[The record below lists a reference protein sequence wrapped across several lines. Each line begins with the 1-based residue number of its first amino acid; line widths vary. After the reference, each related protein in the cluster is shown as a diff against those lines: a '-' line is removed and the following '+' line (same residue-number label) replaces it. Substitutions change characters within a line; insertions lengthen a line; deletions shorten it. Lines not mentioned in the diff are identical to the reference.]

1 MKRVKNKKAFLGTT
15 MLIGSA
21 LGAGV
26 DILNGIIQKK
36 AAERANAEQ
45 IRQNNI
51 LNNLQN
57 ASLTA
62 ENLANMYND
71 NAAVIQRERALQE
84 NAFKL
89 GGRRCKKN
97 GGRLIKFI

>member
-1 MKRVKNKKAFLGTT
+1 MKRVKNKKAFLGTA

-21 LGAGV
+21 LGAGAN
-26 DILNGIIQKK
+26 IINGIMQKN

-45 IRQNNI
+45 IKQNNM

-62 ENLANMYND
+62 ENVANMYND
-71 NAAVIQRERALQE
+71 NAAIIQRERALQE
-84 NAFKL
+84 NALKL
-89 GGRRCKKN
+89 GGRRCKCK
-97 GGRLIKFI
+97 GGLIKFI

>member
-1 MKRVKNKKAFLGTT
+1 MKRVKNKKAFLGTA

-21 LGAGV
+21 IGAGAN
-26 DILNGIIQKK
+26 ILSGIMQKN

-51 LNNLQN
+51 LNNIQN
-57 ASLTA
+57 ANLTA
-62 ENLANMYND
+62 ENVANMYND

-84 NAFKL
+84 NALKL
-89 GGRRCKKN
+89 GGRRCKCK
-97 GGRLIKFI
+97 GGLIKFI

>member
-1 MKRVKNKKAFLGTT
+1 MKRVKNKKAFLGTA

-21 LGAGV
+21 LGAGAN
-26 DILNGIIQKK
+26 IINGIMQKN

-45 IRQNNI
+45 IKQNNM

-62 ENLANMYND
+62 ENVANMYND

-84 NAFKL
+84 NALKL
-89 GGRRCKKN
+89 GGRRCKCK
-97 GGRLIKFI
+97 GGLIKFI

>member
-1 MKRVKNKKAFLGTT
+1 MKRVKNKKAALGTA
-15 MLIGSA
+15 MIIGSA
-21 LGAGV
+21 LGAGA
-26 DILNGIIQKK
+26 DILNGIMEKK
-36 AAERANAEQ
+36 AAEQANAEQ

-57 ASLTA
+57 ANLTA

-89 GGRRCKKN
+89 GGRRCKCK
-97 GGRLIKFI
+97 GGLIKFI

>member
-1 MKRVKNKKAFLGTT
+1 MKRVKNKKAFLGTA

-21 LGAGV
+21 IGAGAN
-26 DILNGIIQKK
+26 ILSGIMQKK

-51 LNNLQN
+51 LNNIQN
-57 ASLTA
+57 ANLTA

-89 GGRRCKKN
+89 GGRRCKCK
-97 GGRLIKFI
+97 GGLIKFI